1 MEATLEQVL
10 AMLGEYVV
18 KERLLAE
25 RLAVAAGAIGELKA
39 RVSEFKTAQAEEAED
54 E

>member
-25 RLAVAAGAIGELKA
+25 RLAVAAGAIDELKA
-39 RVSEFKTAQAEEAED
+39 RVSELEAEKA
-54 E
+54 EIE

>member
-18 KERLLAE
+18 KERLLAG
-25 RLAVAAGAIGELKA
+25 RLAIAAGAIDELRA
-39 RVSEFKTAQAEEAED
+39 RVSELEAAQAAEAED